1 MVRNLPANAGDTC
14 SVPRE
19 DPLEKGV
26 ATNSSV
32 LTWRIPW
39 TEEPGRLQSIGVT
52 KSWTRLKQ
60 LSMHT
65 RPEMEGERGIMSSIY
80 FYLKMRKHLRSFYSS
95 NRVHCISCGF
105 YVKLKII
112 FCPKKITQLLWFESS
127 PIPHSLKY
135 LLNLPVPFCWWF
147 PPLGSSPGN
156 EKHHNFRQYQS
167 YCLWAAFPASPTWF
181 LGSPSGLIIPHRYL
195 CYRILDMS
203 PPLRWTLG
211 SFREGSRFYSPLIQ
225 STWFLVKPKEML
237 QRKVS
242 CEWMKAT
249 LTY

>member
-1 MVRNLPANAGDTC
+1 MIKNLPANAGDTC

-52 KSWTRLKQ
+52 KSWTCLKQ

-65 RPEMEGERGIMSSIY
+65 RPEMEDERGIMSSIY

-95 NRVHCISCGF
+95 NRVHCNSCGF

-112 FCPKKITQLLWFESS
+112 FCPKKITQLL
-127 PIPHSLKY
+127 
-135 LLNLPVPFCWWF
+135 
-147 PPLGSSPGN
+147 
-156 EKHHNFRQYQS
+156 
-167 YCLWAAFPASPTWF
+167 
-181 LGSPSGLIIPHRYL
+181 
-195 CYRILDMS
+195 
-203 PPLRWTLG
+203 
-211 SFREGSRFYSPLIQ
+211 
-225 STWFLVKPKEML
+225 
-237 QRKVS
+237 
-242 CEWMKAT
+242 
-249 LTY
+249 